1 MYEETIRSLSVDGVT
16 FAYRRLRQPERITEP
31 VMVLGGALQGM
42 FGWPQMEDHV
52 GPVADVVTA
61 DLPGMGNADPLP
73 PGPSTALMR
82 AAIERI
88 IDDLDVPQI
97 NLFGFSYGAGL
108 AYACARHLP
117 GRIARLALGGVP
129 AHITAA
135 QLQLWRRAADQLALG
150 DTESFATLVTE
161 GLMCLD
167 ERRHVTGRRLAYRY
181 VRRAMIQA
189 ARHSPHAV
197 ESLNRALSDRPDFSG
212 ELRDVPTLVF
222 SGEHDTVTSAARQ
235 RDFAATI
242 PGSRF
247 LAIPDADHWVVLERA
262 QEVADLAVR
271 FFTDGPLS
279 SAPALAP
286 AAREQRPVDGSPQR
300 TARTPAGRAA
310 DAFA

>member
-1 MYEETIRSLSVDGVT
+1 MYEETIRSLSVSGVS

-31 VMVLGGALQGM
+31 VMVIGGALQGM

-73 PGPSTALMR
+73 PGPSSALMR

-88 IDDLDVPQI
+88 IDDLDVPRI

-108 AYACARHLP
+108 AYGCARHLP

-129 AHITAA
+129 AHISAA
-135 QLQLWRRAADQLALG
+135 QLALWRRAADELAHG
-150 DTESFATLVTE
+150 DAESFATLVTE

-167 ERRHVTGRRLAYRY
+167 DRRHVTSRRLAYRY
-181 VRRAMIQA
+181 VRRSMMHA
-189 ARHSPHAV
+189 ARHSQHAV

-222 SGEHDTVTSAARQ
+222 SGEHDTVTSADRQ
-235 RDFAATI
+235 RAFAATI

-247 LAIPDADHWVVLERA
+247 LSIPDADHWVVLERA
-262 QEVADLAVR
+262 QDVADLAVR
-271 FFTDGPLS
+271 FFTDGPLN

-286 AAREQRPVDGSPQR
+286 VGREDRPVTGPGR
-300 TARTPAGRAA
+300 GGRRARVGEAA
-310 DAFA
+310 DACA